1 MRCFLAALLL
11 SCSLIA
17 QDQSSSPQTSSGK
30 GMFYV
35 EGIVYQYVA
44 GTDYTVVVAAHSVL
58 NRKFL
63 AVKVRVYNAGRQS
76 VTVKPEDV
84 VLEDANGG
92 QALPALSGAD
102 LAKKMRHPYNWA
114 RYAVTPGAGAGSD
127 AADDNSPITPQL
139 VEMMKAMA
147 ARAQGAGTA
156 MMPGGKNLLYTDT
169 PGALRSGE
177 ATPGAN
183 VCDQVCQLHNV
194 EAGSPDVLTQLQRQ
208 NLPDY
213 VQQNAFL
220 ANTIPPRA
228 NASGVFY
235 CVLGKLSASS
245 QASGH
250 GKKSRLVRVT
260 VPVGAESFQFVLPVE

>member
-1 MRCFLAALLL
+1 MRCFLGALLL
-11 SCSLIA
+11 SCSLLA
-17 QDQSSSPQTSSGK
+17 QEQFSGPQTSPGK
-30 GMFYV
+30 GVFYV

-44 GTDYTVVVAAHSVL
+44 GTDYTVVAAAHSVL

-63 AVKVRVYNAGRQS
+63 AVKVRVYNAGQQS

-92 QALPALSGAD
+92 HTLPALSGPE
-102 LAKKMRHPYNWA
+102 LARKMRHPYNWA
-114 RYAVTPGAGAGSD
+114 RYAVTPGAGGGSD
-127 AADDNSPITPQL
+127 APDDNSPITPQVL
-139 VEMMKAMA
+139 EMMKAMA

-156 MMPGGKNLLYTDT
+156 MMPGKNLLYTDT

-183 VCDQVCQLHNV
+183 VCDQVCRLHNV

-235 CVLGKLSASS
+235 CALGKLSASP
-245 QASGH
+245 QASSH

-260 VPVGAESFQFVLPVE
+260 VPVGVESFQFVLPVE